1 MQRSHSDRAT
11 SRKQHE
17 ANKALKNNN
26 SGNTN
31 NKDGPAKPKCPKID
45 TNKSDNNGTGNSP
58 NSPKTA
64 APPSGPAGGGGGKK
78 IQNKFLQVVNNKTQD
93 DEKVPPLQLKKK
105 EKTRDPNAVP
115 FRAAL
120 VNAKYVTYTRV
131 TKDLAVFLFTSA
143 TSLIRRFYL
152 IKSVETFAET
162 IGISLS
168 NLGIDTDKFKLNW
181 QGFIKVNVWASF
193 SLDDRI
199 SKSKNNKMSACMSVA

>member
-1 MQRSHSDRAT
+1 MFEFILFQENKGSKVQRSHSDRAT

-45 TNKSDNNGTGNSP
+45 TNKSDNNGNSP
-58 NSPKTA
+58 NSPKTPA
-64 APPSGPAGGGGGKK
+64 APTGPAGVGGGKK
-78 IQNKFLQVVNNKTQD
+78 IQNKFLQVNKNKTQD

-115 FRAAL
+115 FRASL

-168 NLGIDTDKFKLNW
+168 NLGIDTDKYKLNW
-181 QGFIKVNVWASF
+181 QGFIKVRVFWST
-193 SLDDRI
+193 S
-199 SKSKNNKMSACMSVA
+199 